1 MSGYVCVYQ
10 DNVAREYTPTLD
22 SSIQEIVKDLII
34 QNEDN
39 KVRVLLAVGW
49 ARDEDLRVFQKF
61 PECIKLDCTACTN
74 KEQRPLL
81 NLVCKDSNN
90 RLYTILRCLLPSEK
104 GAVFDTIINSIFP
117 TLLGSKTCERV
128 KTVITDGDAQE
139 INACQKACKSLFKNA
154 THITCFWHMIHQSI
168 KKSSQIRHS
177 RLTKTLTQFTYFC
190 ATQSENK
197 KEFNS
202 LICHLKVRNY
212 YIL

>member
-1 MSGYVCVYQ
+1 MSGYVRVYQ
-10 DNVAREYTPTLD
+10 DNVAKEYTPHLE
-22 SSIQEIVKDLII
+22 SSLQEIVKELIVKNKD
-34 QNEDN
+34 QN
-39 KVRVLLAVGW
+39 VRVLLAVGW
-49 ARDEDLRVFQKF
+49 ACDKDLCIFQKF

-139 INACQKACKSLFKNA
+139 INACQKACKTLFKNA
-154 THITCFWHMIHQSI
+154 QHITCFWHMIHQSI
-168 KKSSQIRHS
+168 KKSSQIRHT

-197 KEFNS
+197 KEFDS

-212 YIL
+212 Y